1 MRKIDRIACV
11 TVFGILVCFC
21 VSCTPGIRLN
31 TQLAQDSEVTGTYT
45 VIFYG
50 CNFYE
55 DFETIAFLD
64 KEGDQYIF
72 EPYAPDFKYRIR
84 KGVGAKEALAEAT
97 NFLHCNTAFQRPQL
111 SKIIAPSGVIV
122 GYEVRPLYYPFVY
135 GSGDVLLKDYRIK
148 DHKVVIWIKLA
159 PWVENMLSGGSG
171 KNDGK

>member
-1 MRKIDRIACV
+1 MRKIDRMACV
-11 TVFGILVCFC
+11 TVLGIVVCFC
-21 VSCTPGIRLN
+21 VSCTPGVRLN
-31 TQLAQDSEVTGTYT
+31 TQGAQDFEVTGTYT

-72 EPYAPDFKYRIR
+72 EPYAPNFKYRIR
-84 KGVGAKEALAEAT
+84 KGVEAKEALSEAT
-97 NFLHCNTAFQRPQL
+97 NFLHCNTAFQSSQL

-122 GYEVRPLYYPFVY
+122 GYEVMPLYYPFVY
-135 GSGDVLLKDYRIK
+135 GSGDVLLRDYRIK

-159 PWVENMLSGGSG
+159 PWVENMLSGGSV
-171 KNDGK
+171 KDDGK

>member
-1 MRKIDRIACV
+1 
-11 TVFGILVCFC
+11 
-21 VSCTPGIRLN
+21 
-31 TQLAQDSEVTGTYT
+31 VTGTYT

-84 KGVGAKEALAEAT
+84 KGVGEKEALAEAT
-97 NFLHCNTAFQRPQL
+97 NFLHCNTAFQSSQL

-122 GYEVRPLYYPFVY
+122 GYEVRPLYYSFVY
-135 GSGDVLLKDYRIK
+135 GSGDVLLRDYRIK

-171 KNDGK
+171 KNDER